1 MSVQKHTKINK
12 VVASLIWVVAAL
24 FTSTFL
30 FLKTQEAGGDES
42 WLKLFLVQLA
52 VWSVWGLLSPLIF
65 RLGKRFRIDKQTY
78 YAGILTHLFFAT
90 IIVLIYLAA
99 YSAIWNLVGDEPFY
113 WKNFLFYFK
122 LFFLNLFHW
131 HFFIYMAIIGIAH
144 AQQYYQELE
153 HKRQEAATLEKQLLL
168 SELNTLKAQLSPHF
182 LFNTINNV
190 IGTIEQEKPQE
201 AIGMLITL
209 GEFLRAIL
217 EDSKH
222 KLIPLEKEL
231 FYINQYLKIEKFR
244 NQALQIEIHKQEG
257 CLQFLVPSFFLQPI
271 VENAIKHG
279 ISKKKTANLIE
290 IGMESET
297 DYLKLWVYN
306 EGPNVVDTE
315 QDSFGIGLSNTISR
329 LNSTYDHQASFELLS
344 VNDGV
349 IAEVKLPIKEVPV

>member
-1 MSVQKHTKINK
+1 MSSQKQTTINK
-12 VVASLIWVVAAL
+12 IVASFIWVVAAL

-30 FLKTQEAGGDES
+30 YLKTREAGDSES

-52 VWSVWGLLSPLIF
+52 VWSVWGLLSPIIF

-78 YAGILTHLFFAT
+78 YAGILIHLLFAT
-90 IIVLIYLAA
+90 IIVLLYLSV
-99 YSAIWNLVGDEPFY
+99 YSGIWNLVDDEPFY
-113 WKNFLFYFK
+113 WKNFLIYFK
-122 LFFLNLFHW
+122 IFFLNLFHW

-153 HKRQEAATLEKQLLL
+153 HKRQESLALEKQLLL

-190 IGTIEQEKPQE
+190 IGTIEQKKHQE
-201 AIGMLITL
+201 AIGMLIKL
-209 GEFLRAIL
+209 GEFLRSIL
-217 EDSKH
+217 EDTKH

-231 FYINQYLKIEKFR
+231 FYINQYLEIEKFR
-244 NQALQIEIHKQEG
+244 NQELQIEIHKNEG
-257 CLQFLVPSFFLQPI
+257 CLQFLVPSFLLQPI

-290 IGMESET
+290 IGMECET
-297 DYLKLWVYN
+297 NSLKLWVYN
-306 EGPNVVDTE
+306 EGPNVLKTE
-315 QDSFGIGLSNTISR
+315 QDSFGIGLTNTISR
-329 LNSTYDHQASFELLS
+329 LKNTYDHQASFELLS

-349 IAEVKLPIKEVPV
+349 IAEVKLPMKH